1 MDFSTSG
8 CVFGF
13 VGGGR
18 GDVVVVV
25 VVVVVV
31 MVVTSI
37 GHRRESHDRCEII
50 QLDPLGSLCGP
61 PRMSGTALL
70 GPCS

>member
-1 MDFSTSG
+1 VDFSTSG

-31 MVVTSI
+31 KSGGGLGLQEKCFDCFLFVFLTSLYI
-37 GHRRESHDRCEII
+37 FF
-50 QLDPLGSLCGP
+50 SLVN
-61 PRMSGTALL
+61 
-70 GPCS
+70 